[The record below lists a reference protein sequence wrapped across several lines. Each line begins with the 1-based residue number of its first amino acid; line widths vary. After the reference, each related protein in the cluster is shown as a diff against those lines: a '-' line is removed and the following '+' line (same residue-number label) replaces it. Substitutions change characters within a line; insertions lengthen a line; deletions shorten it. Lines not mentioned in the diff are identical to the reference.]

1 MSSKGNTKE
10 LRYIYKL
17 AKPEI
22 KIKKEYRKKILDY
35 TGIQIGLLEVLW
47 RRGYLDP
54 DKDIPN
60 ETEA

>member
-1 MSSKGNTKE
+1 MSSEGNAKD
-10 LRYIYKL
+10 LFRRCKL

-35 TGIQIGLLEVLW
+35 TGTQIGLLEVLW